1 MNAFLLHQYNEN
13 CNLQQGNMFLTWQ
26 NPETPEIDSKLNAL
40 ARKASK
46 AFPSLRSTGG
56 PGAVGIARRPRSCPS
71 QRLHILKENSLFV
84 NTFRLIIHSTVR
96 LCWNGRLLPATN

>member
-1 MNAFLLHQYNEN
+1 
-13 CNLQQGNMFLTWQ
+13 MFFTWQ

-46 AFPSLRSTGG
+46 AFPSLRSSGGG

-84 NTFRLIIHSTVR
+84 NTFHLIIHSIVR
-96 LCWNGRLLPATN
+96 VCSNG